1 MSTRTYASRTR
12 PTPAP
17 ARKRKAEDGDGNG
30 PSSLQPRKKPATAS
44 AKAKPALTQ
53 MHLAFNNNPVKPC
66 KTCGLTYTRG
76 AAEDE
81 ALHKT
86 HCARVQR
93 GLDWGRDEDKDA
105 VRAGVQTIDAAA
117 ALRSGIDG
125 RIVACRADIAGGK
138 VGSKVASLM
147 EMINTVL
154 AAPPLSARALANTK
168 LYLFLV
174 QPKGAAREQIA
185 GCVLAQR
192 ISTALA
198 VIPDGSGEQQPG
210 GMLVHGLYCAPSPLP
225 TALGIPRVFVPL
237 AYRRKGVAH
246 ALLRAAART
255 AIHGCALDPRKGEI
269 AFSQPTGAGR
279 QLMNA
284 FGVTRVYEEDDQD

>member
-1 MSTRTYASRTR
+1 MSARTYAARTKA
-12 PTPAP
+12 TPSL
-17 ARKRKAEDGDGNG
+17 KRKAEDDP
-30 PSSLQPRKKPATAS
+30 PSKLQTRKKPATAS

-76 AAEDE
+76 ASEDE

-93 GLDWGRDEDKDA
+93 GLDWGRDEEKDV
-105 VRAGVQTIDAAA
+105 VRAGVQSIDAAA
-117 ALRSGIDG
+117 VLRSGLDG
-125 RIVACRADIAGGK
+125 RIVACKADIAGGK
-138 VGSKVASLM
+138 VGAKVNILM
-147 EMINTVL
+147 EMISTVL
-154 AAPPLSARALANTK
+154 SAPPLSARALANTK

-174 QPKGAAREQIA
+174 QPKGGAAREQIA
-185 GCVLAQR
+185 GCLLAQR

-198 VIPDGSGEQQPG
+198 VIPDGSGEPQPDG
-210 GMLVHGLYCAPSPLP
+210 KLVHGLYCAPKPLP

-237 AYRRKGVAH
+237 SYRRKGVAH
-246 ALLRAAART
+246 ALLKAAART
-255 AIHGCALDPRKGEI
+255 AIHGCALDPRKGEV
-269 AFSQPTGAGR
+269 AFSQPTDGGR

-284 FGVTRVYEEDDQD
+284 FGVTRVYEEDDQDD